1 MHLTVRH
8 SPASPTQ
15 STEMKPDLVFAP
27 YALPSGLDGEAFLV
41 SGYVLHLWF
50 SSCDKRMHWGIHP
63 ENSTRV
69 IAHSTRGHACA
80 ELAMRAAEKALSL
93 TLK

>member
-1 MHLTVRH
+1 
-8 SPASPTQ
+8 
-15 STEMKPDLVFAP
+15 MKPDLVFAP
-27 YALPSGLDGEAFLV
+27 YALPSGLAGEAFLV
-41 SGYVLHLWF
+41 SGYVLHLYL
-50 SSCDKRMHWGIHP
+50 SHGRMHWGIHP

-80 ELAMRAAEKALSL
+80 ELAMRAAEKTLRL